1 VKSKSINSKGNGRK
15 WLSYRSCSTGY
26 HFVSSTATGARAG
39 STADVCV
46 RQGSRSMVPA
56 PF

>member
-15 WLSYRSCSTGY
+15 WLCHTEAAAQ
-26 HFVSSTATGARAG
+26 VIIVCSTATGARAG

-46 RQGSRSMVPA
+46 RQGSRSMVPP